1 MHPKDENGHD
11 VLVDAYGRPI
21 SMRALARE
29 HVDEESPWA
38 TPMRDSVA
46 YGLTPERAGRLLR
59 AADDGDVTAYL
70 TLAEELEERD
80 LHYRSV
86 LFTRKVRVSGI
97 VPSVEAVNDS
107 AEEQRIAEDVRQL
120 VWSHAFRRLVFDML
134 DGLGK
139 GYSINEILWDSSE
152 SQWWPRGFRW
162 RDPRWYSWDPKTLRV
177 LRLEDGTPGGRAL
190 PAGKYIL
197 HRPALKSGVP
207 LRAGLA
213 RPALI
218 AYVFKSY
225 TVKDLARFL
234 EVYGIPPR
242 LGRHDPNATEDD
254 KRKLLTAARL
264 LGTDAAAILPSNMQL
279 ELLETKSNT
288 SSGTTAFLGPIEWWD
303 RQVSKVVLGQTSSSE
318 GSGGDYKASSQ
329 HQTVRLDIAAHD
341 ASNVEETVVR
351 DLIKIF
357 VDLNYGARRR
367 YTSVT
372 WAVPAAEDLTRF
384 ATAVTQLVDRGL
396 EVDQEQIRERLG
408 LSEPEPGKTL
418 LRPAGKQQGT
428 APEREPSDDDP
439 EADDAAEE
447 P

>member
-1 MHPKDENGHD
+1 M
-11 VLVDAYGRPI
+11 LVDAYGRPF

-59 AADDGDVTAYL
+59 SADEGDVLAYL

-97 VPSVEAVNDS
+97 VPAVEAVDDS
-107 AEEQRIAEDVRQL
+107 DEEQRIAEDVREL

-139 GYSINEILWDSSE
+139 GYSIVEILWDSSE
-152 SQWWPRGFRW
+152 SQWWPRAFRW
-162 RDPRWYSWDPKTLRV
+162 RDPRWYSWDPKTLRT
-177 LRLEDGTPGGRAL
+177 LRLEDGTPGGRPL
-190 PAGKYIL
+190 PPGKYL
-197 HRPALKSGVP
+197 VHRPALKSGVP

-218 AYVFKSY
+218 AYVFKNFS
-225 TVKDLARFL
+225 VRDLARFL

-242 LGRHDPNATEDD
+242 IGRHDPNAPDED
-254 KRKLLTAARL
+254 KRKLLAAARM
-264 LGTDAAAILPSNMQL
+264 LGTDAAAIVPNNMQL

-329 HQTVRLDIAAHD
+329 HQSVRLDIAAHD
-341 ASNVEETVVR
+341 AAGVEETVVR
-351 DLIKIF
+351 DLIKVY
-357 VDLNYGARRR
+357 VDLNYGPRRR

-372 WAVPAAEDLTRF
+372 LAVPAAEDLTRF
-384 ATAVTQLVDRGL
+384 ATAITQLVDRGL

-408 LSEPEPGKTL
+408 LSEPEPGKAL
-418 LRPAGKQQGT
+418 LRPAGKQT
-428 APEREPSDDDP
+428 TLDEPTEPADEPSEDDP
-439 EADDAAEE
+439 TDPTEE

>member
-1 MHPKDENGHD
+1 M
-11 VLVDAYGRPI
+11 LVDAYGRPL

-59 AADDGDVTAYL
+59 QADEGDALAYL

-97 VPSVEAVNDS
+97 VPSVEAVDDS
-107 AEEQRIAEDVRQL
+107 PEEQAIAEDVRQL
-120 VWSHAFRRLVFDML
+120 VWSHAFRQLVFDML

-152 SQWWPRGFRW
+152 SQWWPREFRW
-162 RDPRWYSWDPKTLRV
+162 RDPRWYSWDPKTLRA
-177 LRLEDGTPGGRAL
+177 LRLEDGTPGGRPL
-190 PAGKYIL
+190 PAGKYLI

-213 RPALI
+213 RPSLI
-218 AYVFKSY
+218 AYVFKTFS
-225 TVKDLARFL
+225 VKDLARFL

-242 LGRHDPNATEDD
+242 LGRHSPNASDED
-254 KRKLLTAARL
+254 KRRLLAAARL
-264 LGTDAAAILPSNMQL
+264 LGTDAAAIIPENMQI

-288 SSGTTAFLGPIEWWD
+288 SSGTAAFLGPIEWWD

-329 HQTVRLDIAAHD
+329 HQSVRLDIAAHD
-341 ASNVEETVVR
+341 AVNVEATIIR
-351 DLIKIF
+351 DLIKPY
-357 VDLNYGARRR
+357 VDLNYGPRRR

-372 WAVPAAEDLTRF
+372 FAVPAAEDLTRF
-384 ATAVTQLVDRGL
+384 ASAVVQLVDRGL

-408 LSEPEPGKTL
+408 LSEPEAGKPL
-418 LRPAGKQQGT
+418 LRPAGKQNDG
-428 APEREPSDDDP
+428 ADRRAEPADPEETPP
-439 EADDAAEE
+439 EADPEDA
-447 P
+447 